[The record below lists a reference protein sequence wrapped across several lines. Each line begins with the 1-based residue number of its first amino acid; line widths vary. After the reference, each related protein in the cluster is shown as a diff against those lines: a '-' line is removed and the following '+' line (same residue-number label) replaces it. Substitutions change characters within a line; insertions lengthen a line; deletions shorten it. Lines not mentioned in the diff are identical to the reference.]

1 MIILVSDFV
10 LLEYTLLCSLL
21 LACQDCEGCQ
31 VFDGFWRVWSGI
43 ESKVECLRST
53 TGFGLE
59 GYGCDDH
66 AAGCKSHPGT
76 RAILRLFVF
85 LFALCLMGARPLRLA
100 TFAFFLLFWIN
111 FIHFAAFGSSGQ
123 LWSTTVHLLRMVTVN
138 NWKIRGVS

>member
-10 LLEYTLLCSLL
+10 LLEYTLLCCLL

-59 GYGCDDH
+59 GYGCCDDH

-100 TFAFFLLFWIN
+100 TFALFLVILDKLHPLCSFW
-111 FIHFAAFGSSGQ
+111 
-123 LWSTTVHLLRMVTVN
+123 
-138 NWKIRGVS
+138 